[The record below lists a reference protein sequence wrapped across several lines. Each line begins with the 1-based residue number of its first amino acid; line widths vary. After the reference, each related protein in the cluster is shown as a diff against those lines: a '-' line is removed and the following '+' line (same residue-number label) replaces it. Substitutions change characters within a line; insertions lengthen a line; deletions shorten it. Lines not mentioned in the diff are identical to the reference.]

1 MKTNESIDDS
11 RGSTD
16 LSPVD
21 TGAVIQGAASTPENK
36 RRRLVRG
43 AVAFAPLV
51 LTLRSGA
58 LAAASCTG
66 ARTYNGTAV
75 VTIPNNKKIPTSVG
89 AAPGDTCYRATDV
102 TLCPDQ
108 PWKLENPPLA
118 PLTSTTVTGTAPDD
132 LHCGSSPAW
141 TGNVA
146 ILSATQAATSFAR

>member
-58 LAAASCTG
+58 VAAAASCTG
-66 ARTYNGTAV
+66 TKQLPTLDANGEFTASGAQV
-75 VTIPNNKKIPTSVG
+75 GDACVTNYERNSCPGSKISSGTN
-89 AAPGDTCYRATDV
+89 PGIAVIEGTVDPA
-102 TLCPDQ
+102 
-108 PWKLENPPLA
+108 KLKCHNL
-118 PLTSTTVTGTAPDD
+118 
-132 LHCGSSPAW
+132 

-146 ILSATQAATSFAR
+146 ILSNPAVNSLIPG

>member
-66 ARTYNGTAV
+66 ARLVDIPENG
-75 VTIPNNKKIPTSVG
+75 
-89 AAPGDTCYRATDV
+89 
-102 TLCPDQ
+102 
-108 PWKLENPPLA
+108 EF
-118 PLTSTTVTGTAPDD
+118 
-132 LHCGSSPAW
+132 SPAN
-141 TGNVA
+141 TSEVCIEEPQICPGYERVSGPTKVLTHQSTPTHTVNPASGTNFYCGTSGSHISGKNGVA
-146 ILSATQAATSFAR
+146 ILSSMSACSLTGTCP